1 MSAITQ
7 CPHCD
12 TRFKVSDTQLEA
24 HAGMVRCGRCQQVF
38 NALELLQDN
47 EPSPQL
53 QLDIDSDTVSPSTIP
68 PSDLPPTFDA
78 SPFDIEHFMGTSELA
93 PVTADAP
100 INESMP
106 IATGIETNDT
116 ETIEP
121 LPLSDNPQP
130 TIDVAVTDAAAVN
143 ATVTTDAPITLA
155 QQIQFLEDA
164 PAELAA
170 AANPPNRSLPILMS
184 TLLLLTLLL
193 QALYFFRVEIAAR
206 LPGLK
211 PLMVQACHTVGCV
224 IALPQVIELV
234 TIDSSE
240 LKTEAEQV
248 NVITLNALLRNHA
261 TYSQAYPSLE
271 LTLTDTQDKVLA
283 RRIFHPVDYLKAD
296 NSSQNGLAANR
307 ELDIA
312 LPIDASELK
321 PSGYRLLLFY
331 PQ

>member
-38 NALELLQDN
+38 NALEHLQDN

-53 QLDIDSDTVSPSTIP
+53 QLDIESDAVSPSTIS
-68 PSDLPPTFDA
+68 PSDLSPTFD
-78 SPFDIEHFMGTSELA
+78 SSQLDIEHFMGTSELA
-93 PVTADAP
+93 PTTLDVP
-100 INESMP
+100 MNEPSL
-106 IATGIETNDT
+106 IAVDIEKNGLHA
-116 ETIEP
+116 IEP
-121 LPLSDNPQP
+121 LPTSDNPQP
-130 TIDVAVTDAAAVN
+130 ITETAVTDSAPA
-143 ATVTTDAPITLA
+143 TDAPLTLA
-155 QQIQFLEDA
+155 QQVQFLEDA
-164 PAELAA
+164 PAALAA
-170 AANPPNRSLPILMS
+170 ATNSPNRGLHILVSM
-184 TLLLLTLLL
+184 LLLLTLLL
-193 QALYFFRVEIAAR
+193 QVLYFFRVEIAAR

-271 LTLTDTQDKVLA
+271 LTLTDTQDKALA
-283 RRIFHPVDYLKAD
+283 RRIFHPVDYLKAG

-321 PSGYRLLLFY
+321 PSGYRLFLFY